1 MALGVTTSFSAQ
13 QQIALKLAF
22 MWSAVYT
29 MMSSLGHILLLMKAN
44 LGHIHI
50 HFLESYNVDGTES
63 LSYHREKK
71 SITFTTE
78 FSVYREY
85 F

>member
-44 LGHIHI
+44 LGHIHEV
-50 HFLESYNVDGTES
+50 HYVNVQPIQG
-63 LSYHREKK
+63 KK
-71 SITFTTE
+71 GKANITRIFR
-78 FSVYREY
+78 VMH
-85 F
+85 